1 MRIVFI
7 IVTLLLAFFIYRNT
21 GVRRFIYFLAGL
33 CFVSMNV
40 VVIPGT
46 PLTSHNIFMVAYV
59 ISLLRHNELKKE
71 LKAFPF
77 LGIFVV
83 LLVVNLCIGFFDN
96 RLDIVS
102 KIIRSIVNFLNTVFC
117 LFVGYTSIKSL
128 KDWNEILSKSIWIFV
143 LMGCYG
149 LFTWV
154 LQSNPIYDSVNASFN
169 AVEMW
174 ADVQERGYRVL
185 STMNNP
191 IAYGAVMGMATLYLF
206 ANQQNIKRRVFWIV
220 FFLLLLNV
228 LFTYSRSAIAG
239 MLIGFVVF
247 AFLKYRISIKLFVLF
262 IVCSFLVLIAYATIP
277 SIQHVVDLMADV
289 VLTGGQNAQGSNIE
303 LKDLQLEVSIFY
315 FLQSPFWGNGFRF
328 FQEELVSG
336 NIASYDGSLA
346 GLEGYLFAIL
356 VENGIFML
364 IAMVTFFIQLL
375 YFTLKRARYNEVACF
390 SASLIVFFMFFI
402 YITGTYGNV
411 FLYFMSF
418 IGLSIKYLQLY
429 DVLYFNSRLQRR
441 KLY

>member
-1 MRIVFI
+1 
-7 IVTLLLAFFIYRNT
+7 
-21 GVRRFIYFLAGL
+21 
-33 CFVSMNV
+33 
-40 VVIPGT
+40 
-46 PLTSHNIFMVAYV
+46 MVAYV